1 MSGVLQEVASGVF
14 AYVQPDGSWFI
25 NNTGF
30 ITGPDGVVAID
41 SCATEARTRAYLAAI
56 RTVTAA
62 PVSLLVNTHHHP
74 DHTNGNR
81 VLGAVAVIAHTRC
94 RDQMAHA
101 AGPPPAGLFG
111 AVDWGNI
118 APVLPRV
125 CFDSRLDLYAG
136 ERRIEL
142 LHFGTPAHTTN
153 DIVAWLPR
161 ERILFAGDL
170 AFNGGTPFALSGS
183 IAGWLDV
190 LGALGELAPALVI
203 PGHGAPGGPGVLD
216 ETASY
221 LKFVQDAAAKAHAAG
236 MTPLKAAAELDLGR
250 YAGLSDSERIVGN
263 LHRAYAELDG
273 RERGSLI
280 DDAQCFTDM
289 VALNGGAPLRC
300 IA

>member
-1 MSGVLQEVASGVF
+1 VSGILQEVASGVF

-25 NNTGF
+25 SNAGF
-30 ITGPDGVVAID
+30 ITGPEGVLAID

-81 VLGAVAVIAHTRC
+81 VLGAAAVVAHVDC
-94 RDQMAHA
+94 RNQMARA

-111 AVDWGNI
+111 PVDWGNV
-118 APVLPRV
+118 APVLPGI
-125 CFDSRLDLYAG
+125 CFSSRLDLYAG
-136 ERRIEL
+136 ERRVEL

-190 LGALGELAPALVI
+190 LTALDELDPATVI
-203 PGHGAPGGPGVLD
+203 PGHGPPGGPGVLA
-216 ETASY
+216 ETARY

-236 MTPLKAAAELDLGR
+236 MTPLEAAAELDLGR
-250 YAGLSDSERIVGN
+250 FAALSDSERIVGN

-273 RERGSLI
+273 RDRGSPI
-280 DDAQCFTDM
+280 DDARCFADM
-289 VALNGGAPLRC
+289 VTFNGGAPLRC

>member
-1 MSGVLQEVASGVF
+1 MTGALQEIAHGVF
-14 AYVQPDGSWFI
+14 AYVQPDGSWLI

-62 PVSLLVNTHHHP
+62 PVSMLVNTHHHP

-81 VLGAVAVIAHTRC
+81 VLGAAAVVAHTKC
-94 RDQMAHA
+94 RDQMARI

-118 APVLPRV
+118 TPELPGV
-125 CFDSRLDLYAG
+125 CFDSRLNLYAG
-136 ERRIEL
+136 ERRVEL

-153 DIVAWLPR
+153 DIVAWLPQ

-190 LGALGELAPALVI
+190 LSALGELAPAVVI
-203 PGHGAPGGPGVLD
+203 PGHGAPGGPGILA
-216 ETASY
+216 ETAGY
-221 LKFVQDAAAKAHAAG
+221 LKFVQDAAAEAYATEVTPLEAAAG
-236 MTPLKAAAELDLGR
+236 LDLGR
-250 YAGLSDSERIVGN
+250 YGGLTDTERIVGN

-273 RERGSLI
+273 HERGSPI
-280 DDAQCFTDM
+280 DDARCFADM
-289 VALNGGAPLRC
+289 VAFNGGAPLRC
-300 IA
+300 LA

>member
-1 MSGVLQEVASGVF
+1 VTGALREIASGVF

-30 ITGPDGVVAID
+30 ITGPDGVLAID

-56 RTVTAA
+56 RTVTTA
-62 PVSLLVNTHHHP
+62 PVAALVNTHHHA

-81 VLGAVAVIAHTRC
+81 VLGAAAVVAHIKC
-94 RDQMAHA
+94 RDQLARA

-111 AVDWGNI
+111 PVDWGNI
-118 APVLPRV
+118 TPVLPGI
-125 CFDSRLDLYAG
+125 CFDSRLDLYSG

-153 DIVAWLPR
+153 DIIVWLPQ

-190 LGALGELAPALVI
+190 LAALGGLDPAVVI
-203 PGHGAPGGPGVLD
+203 PGHGAPGGPEVLD
-216 ETASY
+216 ETAGY
-221 LKFVQDAAAKAHAAG
+221 LKFVQHAAAGAHAAG
-236 MTPLKAAAELDLGR
+236 ITPLQAAAELDLGR
-250 YAGLSDSERIVGN
+250 YAELTDSERIVGN

-273 RERGSLI
+273 RERGSPL
-280 DDAQCFTDM
+280 DEARCFTDM
-289 VALNGGAPLRC
+289 VAFNGGAPLRC
-300 IA
+300 LA

>member
-1 MSGVLQEVASGVF
+1 VSGALQEIASGVF

-30 ITGPDGVVAID
+30 ITGPDSVLAID

-56 RTVTAA
+56 RMVTTA
-62 PVSLLVNTHHHP
+62 PVDALVNTHHHP

-81 VLGAVAVIAHTRC
+81 VLGAATVIAHTKC
-94 RDQMAHA
+94 RDQLAHA

-118 APVLPRV
+118 TPVLPGI

-136 ERRIEL
+136 DRRIEL

-153 DIVAWLPR
+153 DIVVWLPQDR
-161 ERILFAGDL
+161 VLFAGDL
-170 AFNGGTPFALSGS
+170 AFNGATPFALSGS

-190 LGALGELAPALVI
+190 LSALGGLDPAVVI
-203 PGHGAPGGPGVLD
+203 PGHGAPGSPEVLD
-216 ETASY
+216 ETAGY
-221 LKFVQDAAAKAHAAG
+221 LKFVQNAAAEAHAAEI
-236 MTPLKAAAELDLGR
+236 TPLQAAAELDLGR
-250 YAGLSDSERIVGN
+250 YAGLTDSERIVGN
-263 LHRAYAELDG
+263 LHRAFAELDG
-273 RERGSLI
+273 HERGSPI

-289 VALNGGAPLRC
+289 VAFNGGAPLRC
-300 IA
+300 LV